1 MDKHLRIYQR
11 FFSSLDHLSR
21 QAGRNRFS
29 TGYCTPRS
37 KVTTPRRPV
46 LTDKRECQLAPVASH
61 RLCGSISV
69 SAVSFTTSSSRMSGK
84 GQDGSQIPAD
94 GNESNKKR
102 SNDSSRESHAKK
114 SKVNKKEAAKNHTRR
129 GRGRGFDESRDDRNI
144 PAHLGSYANEAQ
156 RELLGLSNMNEN
168 RFEIADGT
176 NTVKRKIALF
186 LGFLGTKY
194 GGFQVNVGQR
204 TLQGEIELALYR
216 AGMLSELNFGHPHK
230 YSWSSSARTDKG
242 VHACAQVC
250 SLKVELLES
259 DLDDNLEAARKR
271 LQERLPPEIQVMDML
286 RTTRNFCAKTQ
297 RDRVRYQY
305 MIPSFLL
312 HQNYRQLLED
322 QAIPLVGRREMAKCP
337 LAEDEVKKLQALV
350 QGYRS
355 TEEQRKLLQVALQKY
370 QGTHPFHNFTKG
382 MKIGQ
387 PQAFRFI
394 ETFSV
399 QDPVIMCDMEWIPTQ
414 VLGQSF
420 LLHQIRKMIS
430 LAVDVTRGAASLDLM
445 DKALSKNEVVCVAL
459 APAQGLFLEMS
470 YFGGYNRRKG
480 TQNADLPDLD
490 FLQPGGAHDRWN
502 AFRTKIREHI
512 VDEEVKQGNFL
523 QYLYQQECLF
533 DYENL
538 YQIDDDGT
546 EDGDN
551 EGEG

>member
-1 MDKHLRIYQR
+1 M
-11 FFSSLDHLSR
+11 
-21 QAGRNRFS
+21 
-29 TGYCTPRS
+29 
-37 KVTTPRRPV
+37 
-46 LTDKRECQLAPVASH
+46 
-61 RLCGSISV
+61 
-69 SAVSFTTSSSRMSGK
+69 
-84 GQDGSQIPAD
+84 
-94 GNESNKKR
+94 
-102 SNDSSRESHAKK
+102 
-114 SKVNKKEAAKNHTRR
+114 AKNHTRR
-129 GRGRGFDESRDDRNI
+129 GRGFDEDRDDRNL
-144 PAHLGSYANEAQ
+144 PAHEGSYANEAQ
-156 RELLGLSNMNEN
+156 RELLGMKDLNDNLIQFPE
-168 RFEIADGT
+168 GT

-194 GGFQVNVGQR
+194 GGFQVNIGQR

-216 AGMLSELNFGHPHK
+216 AGMLSALNFGNPHK

-259 DLDDNLEAARKR
+259 DMDDQLEAARQR
-271 LQERLPPEIQVMDML
+271 LQERLPSDIQVLDML

-312 HQNYRQLLED
+312 HPNYRQLLEE
-322 QAIPLVGRREMAKCP
+322 QGIPLEGRRDMAKAP
-337 LAEDEVKKLQALV
+337 LVQEEVEKLQAIV
-350 QGYRS
+350 KDYRS
-355 TEEQRKLLQVALQKY
+355 TEEQRKVLKTALEKY

-382 MKIGQ
+382 MKLGQ

-399 QDPVIMCDMEWIPTQ
+399 QDPVVMSGMEWIPTQ

-445 DKALSKNEVVCVAL
+445 DKALSKKEIVCVAL

-480 TQNADLPDLD
+480 TQNAELPDLD
-490 FLQPGGAHDRWN
+490 FLQEGPAHDRWE

-512 VDEEVKQGNFL
+512 VDEEAKQGNFL

-538 YQIDDDGT
+538 YQMEDDGST
-546 EDGDN
+546 ADGETQN
-551 EGEG
+551 EG